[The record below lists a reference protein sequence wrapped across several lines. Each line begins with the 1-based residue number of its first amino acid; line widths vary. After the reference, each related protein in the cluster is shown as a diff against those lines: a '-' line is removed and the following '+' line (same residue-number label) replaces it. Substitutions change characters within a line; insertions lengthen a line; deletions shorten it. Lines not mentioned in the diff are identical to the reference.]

1 MNEIEIQGDNILE
14 CERALRFVATSL
26 TGDGAHVSWLPSPL
40 YAPCYEVTDGTK
52 QLLVAQL
59 LPGYGRW
66 GDNIQEYLRTRGAPL
81 REATDAIILRIK
93 KAASTT
99 SGEPV
104 LAFEFCGALPAG
116 NNAWQRCGRALAC
129 AYAGVPYLYFAELGG
144 VELGAGRKIKAAR
157 LPNPL
162 VPFAYVTL
170 GQSTGSIVVPVFTPS
185 PSISEVV
192 AKPFVP
198 CMGEDDARALVRAL
212 IVEGNPTD
220 AAQRLREKAIRAA
233 QVLASLR
240 RRKDTLEGNEWVELA
255 SQPSGSAKASWLLR
269 KRMPWAKKVGIE
281 SLTGTFL
288 ELVDAATRSGA
299 VAIGSRDMPFCLLA
313 PENRLKFAELVER
326 IYGRK
331 LTRPF
336 AEWLGS
342 SRSPL
347 AMVWVCGF
355 KPRGDDSRPDRG
367 LVPLVRMLLGS
378 EGVEYLSVV
387 YGPATQTTWKH
398 FATDMWG
405 LARINGLWEAIVGLS
420 DAILVDSQTAVSLET
435 VGVLVPKTT
444 TVPVALSR
452 HISTA
457 RTTTPLFGE
466 HDVDSVLHALFS
478 NARDMG
484 AFEAM
489 CNPPGGDW
497 SGLSFQASREG
508 TIFRW
513 TSLPRVSGDDTKR
526 PDHVIIFCGPPLT
539 VLSIESKDLPKVVER
554 GIGPRLSRYVRE
566 LSRIPPNICCDG
578 PTKTWQPH
586 TMKADLPEAT
596 MISAAAFRFTNIEE
610 VGAVLTRGEV
620 DLVLAVQ
627 IGGGK
632 ELTRLHVMSKPS
644 AAWVGP
650 KLSELAQRFTGRLE
664 VQVY

>member
-26 TGDGAHVSWLPSPL
+26 AGDGAHVSWLPSPL
-40 YAPCYEVTDGTK
+40 YAPRYEVTDGTK
-52 QLLVAQL
+52 QILIAQL

-66 GDNIQEYLRTRGAPL
+66 GDDVQEYLRTRGAPL

-93 KAASTT
+93 KAVSAS

-144 VELGAGRKIKAAR
+144 VELDASRKIKAAR

-185 PSISEVV
+185 PSISAVV
-192 AKPFVP
+192 AKPFLP
-198 CMGEDDARALVRAL
+198 CMGEDDAKALVREL
-212 IVEGNPTD
+212 IVEGNP
-220 AAQRLREKAIRAA
+220 AAAVQRLCEKAIRAT
-233 QVLASLR
+233 QVLAGLR
-240 RRKDTLEGNEWVELA
+240 RRKDTLEGDEWVELA
-255 SQPSGSAKASWLLR
+255 SQPSGSAKASWLLH
-269 KRMPWAKKVGIE
+269 KQMPWAKKVGIE
-281 SLTGTFL
+281 SLTSTFPKL
-288 ELVDAATRSGA
+288 IDAATWSGA

-313 PENRLKFAELVER
+313 PENRLKFSELVER
-326 IYGRK
+326 IYGK
-331 LTRPF
+331 KITRPF

-342 SRSPL
+342 SRAPL
-347 AMVWVCGF
+347 AIVWVCGF
-355 KPRGDDSRPDRG
+355 KPHGDDSRPDRG
-367 LVPLVRMLLGS
+367 LVPLARMLLGS

-387 YGPATQTTWKH
+387 YGPATETTWRH

-420 DAILVDSQTAVSLET
+420 DAILVDSQTAASLGT
-435 VGVLVPKTT
+435 TGVLVPKAATT
-444 TVPVALSR
+444 PPAPSR
-452 HISTA
+452 HTSTA

-478 NARDMG
+478 NAGNMG
-484 AFEAM
+484 VFEGM

-497 SGLSFQASREG
+497 SGLSFQASAG
-508 TIFRW
+508 AKIFRW

-526 PDHVIIFCGPPLT
+526 PDHVVIFYGPPLT
-539 VLSIESKDLPKVVER
+539 VLSIESKDLPKAVET

-566 LSRIPPNICCDG
+566 LLKIPPNICRDA
-578 PTKTWQPH
+578 TARIWEPH
-586 TMKADLPEAT
+586 PGKAPLPEAIT
-596 MISAAAFRFTNIEE
+596 ISAAAFRFTNAEE
-610 VGAVLTRGEV
+610 ARAVLARGGV
-620 DLVLAVQ
+620 DLVLAVEM
-627 IGGGK
+627 GGGK

-644 AAWVGP
+644 AVWVGP
-650 KLSELAQRFTGRLE
+650 KLRELAQRFAGRLE
-664 VQVY
+664 VHVH